1 MPDSAKT
8 KPNHGQLEAKR
19 DLLLKRLE
27 RLGGRARA
35 QRGYFS
41 ARSLLGTT
49 YRRANLAARVAVLE
63 TAQFMISVLEML
75 PPL

>member
-1 MPDSAKT
+1 MPNRASAKPT
-8 KPNHGQLEAKR
+8 HGDLEAKR
-19 DLLLKRLE
+19 DLLMKRLE
-27 RLGGRARA
+27 RLGQRARA
-35 QRGYFS
+35 QRGYSS

-75 PPL
+75 PPM